1 MNRSEL
7 LGSFQFFTGAFP
19 TTDAGG
25 EVLDVGVAEFFSL
38 LGTGFVSGAGRT
50 TAIGDHEGALV
61 GWELAGEVSL

>member
-7 LGSFQFFTGAFP
+7 LGSFEFFASGLPAA
-19 TTDAGG
+19 DAGG

-38 LGTGFVSGAGRT
+38 LGAGFVSGAGR
-50 TAIGDHEGALV
+50 AAAVSDHEGAFV